1 MRENDA
7 CNFFE
12 WKPKE
17 DSPHIQSLGVL
28 FPNQLQYQ
36 YKVAETGEAITSGKV
51 DTKDAYEEYLFFKS
65 INALTNEFSQLS
77 IAW

>member
-1 MRENDA
+1 MTENDA

-17 DSPHIQSLGVL
+17 DSPRIQSLGVL
-28 FPNQLQYQ
+28 FPNPLQYQ

-77 IAW
+77 IA